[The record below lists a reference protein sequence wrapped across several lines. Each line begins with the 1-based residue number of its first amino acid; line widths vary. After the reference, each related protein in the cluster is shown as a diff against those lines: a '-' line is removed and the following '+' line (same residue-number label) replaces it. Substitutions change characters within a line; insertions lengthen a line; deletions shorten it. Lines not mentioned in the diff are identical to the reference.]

1 MRKNPKVGHKTTSIR
16 GQVRALPVGAPRSL
30 ELAAGFPSLN
40 TEFIPRPTC
49 PGLGIA
55 AMDESVGAFGIQF
68 DVDLVGTIGTGQ
80 RDGNCGDS
88 DAPRPAVQPRLK
100 Y

>member
-1 MRKNPKVGHKTTSIR
+1 
-16 GQVRALPVGAPRSL
+16 
-30 ELAAGFPSLN
+30 
-40 TEFIPRPTC
+40 
-49 PGLGIA
+49 
-55 AMDESVGAFGIQF
+55 MDESVGAFGIQF